1 MQSIMDTC
9 ILIVV
14 FTLVVCVL
22 QILFL
27 YVIERSRNLAK
38 SRFNGNRQGGD
49 EQSRREGIPRRRR
62 RGRRQP
68 VEQEEWHTFGKLDF
82 LRHLV
87 NVGCCIVVVVVVV
100 VDTIVCLVRFALFC
114 LKLVKEFVLNSR
126 VSALLHF
133 FHINKLQKCRGLLH
147 YRSESKWQ
155 NVIKKKCKVFQF
167 LGNFYIQLQNLL
179 TLKGLLHWA

>member
-14 FTLVVCVL
+14 FTLAVCVL

-27 YVIERSRNLAK
+27 YVIERSRNLTR

-49 EQSRREGIPRRRR
+49 KQSRREAIPR

-68 VEQEEWHTFGKLDF
+68 VEQEEWHTFGTLDF

-87 NVGCCIVVVVVVV
+87 NVSCFIVV

-114 LKLVKEFVLNSR
+114 LKL
-126 VSALLHF
+126 
-133 FHINKLQKCRGLLH
+133 QKCRGLLR

-155 NVIKKKCKVFQF
+155 NVILKKCKVFQF
-167 LGNFYIQLQNLL
+167 LGNFYILQNLL

>member
-27 YVIERSRNLAK
+27 YVTERSRNLTR

-49 EQSRREGIPRRRR
+49 KQSRREGIPR

-68 VEQEEWHTFGKLDF
+68 VEQEEWHTFGTLDF

-87 NVGCCIVVVVVVV
+87 NVGCFIVV

-114 LKLVKEFVLNSR
+114 LKL
-126 VSALLHF
+126 
-133 FHINKLQKCRGLLH
+133 QKCRGLLR
-147 YRSESKWQ
+147 YRSESKRQ
-155 NVIKKKCKVFQF
+155 NVIKKKMWSVSVPRKF
-167 LGNFYIQLQNLL
+167 LHFTEFANSKRAL
-179 TLKGLLHWA
+179 TLSLDIVIDPVPLELYNIRVDANNFRPF